1 MSEYKTKNGD
11 KKILAAKIINKKKAP
26 KDFLNKF
33 LPRELDI
40 YLKLDHP
47 NIIKIYEIIEISSKT
62 FIFMELAEGGDLLEF
77 IKVCKMINNL
87 IFSFKIKYVFFFKY
101 RNVVI

>member
-1 MSEYKTKNGD
+1 VIGIYFFRLSEYKNKIGE
-11 KKILAAKIINKKKAP
+11 KKIIAAKIINKKKAP

-77 IKVCKMINNL
+77 IKVKIL
-87 IFSFKIKYVFFFKY
+87 ITLSLMVY
-101 RNVVI
+101 RLIYL